1 MMAMFE
7 KICVASALTGFLV
20 LIGATAALFV
30 VT

>member
-1 MMAMFE
+1 MATFE
-7 KICVASALTGFLV
+7 KICVVSAFMGFLV